1 MALEFHIKTHTLL
14 HHLKSPFSMEENKSP
29 TEEANF
35 YLKYMNNPHLL
46 EDLRRFSKLA
56 FSSFLNTPPS
66 IYSGFC
72 NKGGQTAG
80 KTQGKEIQP

>member
-14 HHLKSPFSMEENKSP
+14 HRLKSPFPMEENKSP

-46 EDLRRFSKLA
+46 VDLKRIQQVGI
-56 FSSFLNTPPS
+56 FLLSEHTTINLLRVL
-66 IYSGFC
+66 
-72 NKGGQTAG
+72 Q
-80 KTQGKEIQP
+80 